1 MVSTYL
7 PKGGKGIALTFRFL
21 CQDLDPELVAIP
33 IVEESFVDLYYC
45 TKKSMPPT
53 MLLIVSLILYMILPV
68 LYLICHKMFPP
79 LVCILKGEPK
89 MNLKI

>member
-21 CQDLDPELVAIP
+21 CQDLDPDLVAIP

-45 TKKSMPPT
+45 TKKEHASNYA
-53 MLLIVSLILYMILPV
+53 LDRFSDFVYE
-68 LYLICHKMFPP
+68 F
-79 LVCILKGEPK
+79 CI
-89 MNLKI
+89 

>member
-45 TKKSMPPT
+45 TKKEHASNYA
-53 MLLIVSLILYMILPV
+53 LDRFSDFVYDFASSVFDLS
-68 LYLICHKMFPP
+68 
-79 LVCILKGEPK
+79 
-89 MNLKI
+89 